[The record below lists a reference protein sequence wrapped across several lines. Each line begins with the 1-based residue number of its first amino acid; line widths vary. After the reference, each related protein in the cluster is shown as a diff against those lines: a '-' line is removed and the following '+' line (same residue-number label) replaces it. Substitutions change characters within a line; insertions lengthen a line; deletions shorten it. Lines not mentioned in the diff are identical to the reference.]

1 MAGAAGNFSGGFLCE
16 PALIEG
22 WEYERVNNPT
32 DSGIRCRPADVA
44 EGWLYFSFWP
54 EGYHPVEENRLLVEG
69 FFWNWKTVTS
79 YSDEA
84 GTPTNFDVA
93 DEVWSYQRTEL
104 DSGDYVV
111 INDGADSWFREYRD
125 QIDDTMLLTQI
136 SVAGD

>member
-1 MAGAAGNFSGGFLCE
+1 M
-16 PALIEG
+16 
-22 WEYERVNNPT
+22 
-32 DSGIRCRPADVA
+32 
-44 EGWLYFSFWP
+44 
-54 EGYHPVEENRLLVEG
+54 EENRLLVEG

-84 GTPTNFDVA
+84 GTPANFDVA

-111 INDGADSWFREYRD
+111 INDGADSWFRDYRD